1 MLESCKTAQERWG
14 GVHQIIDTWLAER
27 RELISLYF
35 ALEGITPFQK
45 DRDSEEV
52 KLTKFCEVLVDYISS
67 GHFEV
72 YEQLLQ
78 EAKAFDDGSEK
89 LIAKLMPKIQATT
102 ELALDFNDLYSTTE
116 LVQQNVESVHSRLSA
131 LGEALEERFE
141 LEDRLIQDI
150 HEAHREVA

>member
-35 ALEGITPFQK
+35 ALEGITPFEK
-45 DRDSEEV
+45 NRDSEEE

-72 YEQLLQ
+72 YEQLLH
-78 EAKAFDDGSEK
+78 EAKAFNDGSER
-89 LIAKLMPKIQATT
+89 LISQLMPQIQSTT
-102 ELALDFNDLYSTTE
+102 ELALDFNDLFSTTD
-116 LVQQNVESVHSRLSA
+116 LVQKNVAKVHDQLSA

>member
-14 GVHQIIDTWLAER
+14 GVHQIIDSWLAER

-35 ALEGITPFQK
+35 ALEGITPFEK
-45 DRDSEEV
+45 NRDSEED

-72 YEQLLQ
+72 YEQLLH
-78 EAKAFDDGSEK
+78 EAKAFNDGSER
-89 LIAKLMPKIQATT
+89 LISHLMPKIQTTT
-102 ELALDFNDLYSTTE
+102 ETALDFNDLFSTAE
-116 LVQQNVESVHSRLSA
+116 LVQANVAKVHDQLSV